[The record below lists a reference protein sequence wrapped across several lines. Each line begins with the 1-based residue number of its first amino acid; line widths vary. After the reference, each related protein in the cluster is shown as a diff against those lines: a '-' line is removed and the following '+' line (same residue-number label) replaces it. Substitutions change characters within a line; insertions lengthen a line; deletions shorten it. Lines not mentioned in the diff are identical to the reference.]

1 MTDIP
6 IITDP
11 AKVSPEWLTNVLQ
24 GSGALPKDGRIEA
37 CSYKPIGT
45 GQVSDSFRFDLT
57 LSPGAN
63 APGSVVLKLPAADE
77 TSRMAGESLGL
88 YYAEVSFYQDFAAKL
103 DMRTP
108 ACHLAIIAENKV
120 DFSLV
125 MEDVAPAEQGDQM
138 EGCTLEQAR
147 LAVTEVTKL
156 HAPLYNNPI
165 LKQTDWLNNSANSAA
180 LFRPMLQEFYK
191 GFCERYADRI
201 EPEIIAM
208 GERYYGGMDDLVEA
222 DADPFSLV
230 HTDYRLDNMLF
241 ATEAGGP
248 PITVVDWQ
256 TAAIGSPLSD
266 VAFFIGAGLHVKERR
281 AHEEELVRLYH
292 ETMLASGITDLDWNT
307 CWDLYRVN
315 SFAGFMMAVMASQ
328 LVERTDRGDEMFITM
343 ARRHGQQIL
352 DLDAEAL
359 LIKK

>member
-1 MTDIP
+1 MTDIQ
-6 IITDP
+6 IVTDP
-11 AKVSPEWLTNVLQ
+11 AKVSPEWLTQVLQ
-24 GSGALPKDGRIEA
+24 SSGALAKDRRVEA
-37 CSYKPIGT
+37 CHYKPIGT
-45 GQVSDSFRFDLT
+45 GQVSDSFRFTLT
-57 LSPGAN
+57 LSPGAE
-63 APGSVVLKLPAADE
+63 APGSVVLKLPAANE
-77 TSRMAGESLGL
+77 TSRMAGENLGL
-88 YYAEVSFYQDFAAKL
+88 YFSEVSFYQDFAAKL

-108 ACHLAIIAENKV
+108 ACHFASIAENKV

-125 MEDVAPAEQGDQM
+125 MEDVAPAQQGDQM
-138 EGCTLEQAR
+138 EGCTLDQAR

-156 HAPLYNNPI
+156 HAPFYNSQV
-165 LKQTDWLNNSANSAA
+165 LKQTGWLNKSADNSAV
-180 LFRPMLQEFYK
+180 FRPMLQDFYK

-208 GERYYGGMDDLVEA
+208 GERYYGGMDDLAEEG
-222 DADPFSLV
+222 ADPFSLV

-241 ATEAGGP
+241 ATQAGGP

-256 TAAIGSPLSD
+256 TVTIGSPLSD
-266 VAFFIGAGLHVKERR
+266 VAFFIGAGLHVEERR
-281 AHEEELVRLYH
+281 AHEEKLVRLYH
-292 ETMLASGITDLDWNT
+292 ETMMAAGITNLEWEK

-343 ARRHGQQIL
+343 GRRHGQQIL

>member
-1 MTDIP
+1 MIDIP
-6 IITDP
+6 IVTDP
-11 AKVSPEWLTNVLQ
+11 AKVSPEWLTQVLQ
-24 GSGALPKDGRIEA
+24 GSGALAKDARVEA
-37 CSYKPIGT
+37 CGFKPIGT

-57 LSPGAN
+57 LSAGAD
-63 APGSVVLKLPAADE
+63 ALGSVVLKLPAADE

-88 YYAEVSFYQDFAAKL
+88 YNAEVSFYNDFAAKI

-108 ACHLAIIAENKV
+108 ACHLAKIAENKV

-138 EGCTLEQAR
+138 EGCSLDQAR
-147 LAVTEVTKL
+147 LAITEVTKL
-156 HAPLYNNPI
+156 HAPFYNNPI
-165 LKQTDWLNNSANSAA
+165 LKQTDWLDNSAKSSAA
-180 LFRPMLQEFYK
+180 FRPMLQDFYK
-191 GFCERYADRI
+191 GFCERYEDRI

-208 GERYYGGMDDLVEA
+208 GQRYYGGMDDHQEE
-222 DADPFSLV
+222 DPNPFSLV

-266 VAFFIGAGLHVKERR
+266 VAFFIGAGLHVEERR

-292 ETMLASGITDLDWNT
+292 ETMLAAGISDLDWEK
-307 CWDLYRVN
+307 CWDLYRAN
-315 SFAGFMMAVMASQ
+315 SFSGFMMAVMASQ

-359 LIKK
+359 LVKK